1 MATSATSTI
10 EQPSDREVVFSRVFD
25 APRELL
31 WTAWSEPR
39 HLHRWFGPTG
49 YTTTTHEF
57 AFVPGGVWRFVMHGP
72 DGTDTPNTIV
82 FRELDPPS
90 RLVYENSWERPG
102 LRLDFTIA
110 VTFVAEDAGTRLSIH
125 FTFETPRRCG
135 LRRSSTGYAKA
146 VCRRSRASRSTF
158 ERRSR
163 RSLNAPREAR
173 DAIFASALWRR
184 LSRLIIIG
192 W

>member
-1 MATSATSTI
+1 VATSARSTI

-57 AFVPGGVWRFVMHGP
+57 VFAPGGTWRFVMHGP

-102 LRLDFTIA
+102 LRLDFTVA
-110 VTFVAEDAGTRLSIH
+110 VSFVTEDGGTRLSIH
-125 FTFETPRRCG
+125 FTFTDAEA
-135 LRRSSTGYAKA
+135 LRIATEQYGVREGGVQTLDRFEEY
-146 VCRRSRASRSTF
+146 VRA
-158 ERRSR
+158 
-163 RSLNAPREAR
+163 AAMP
-173 DAIFASALWRR
+173 
-184 LSRLIIIG
+184 
-192 W
+192 

>member
-49 YTTTTHEF
+49 YNTTTHEF

-102 LRLDFTIA
+102 LRLDFTVA
-110 VTFVAEDAGTRLSIH
+110 VAFVAEDAGTRLSIH
-125 FTFETPRRCG
+125 FTFANAEA
-135 LRRSSTGYAKA
+135 LRIATEQYGVREGGVQTLARFEEY
-146 VCRRSRASRSTF
+146 VRATV
-158 ERRSR
+158 
-163 RSLNAPREAR
+163 AP
-173 DAIFASALWRR
+173 
-184 LSRLIIIG
+184 
-192 W
+192 